1 MMSELKH
8 YTDFLKEPDFV
19 QWQLTSD
26 EALESYW
33 LEFIQK
39 NPHLENEFS
48 QAITSLKKEILNKN
62 TLSKTEQSEL
72 LYKIEQT
79 LQASKKQKQRKII
92 VQYVAASVAVALLLI
107 GITFFLP
114 KGNNIN
120 EISNESLIVGELLNN
135 EDIKFIT
142 NEKSMSFQND
152 VEVKLDKRG
161 TVEIT
166 QKDKEAINIEVDNA
180 KINTLIVP
188 YGKRSTITLADG
200 TKVWLNSGSLLEFPS
215 QFANNKRE
223 IKLKSGE
230 IYLEVSPDK
239 NKPFNV
245 ITSDLNVRV
254 YGTKFN
260 ISNYNDA
267 PHTVVLIE
275 GSVSIQTN
283 ESKEV
288 ILNPNELVKLSENGS
303 FEKTKVDGNEYISWK
318 DGYLTLNKTPMSEI
332 LNQISRYYNLSFDF
346 EKDVNLKNKT
356 CTGKIY
362 LSENLDNV
370 MTTLTLLSSTQYKRD
385 KNSIYIINE
394 P

>member
-275 GSVSIQTN
+275 GSVSVQTN

>member
-200 TKVWLNSGSLLEFPS
+200 TKVWLNSGSVLEFPS

-230 IYLEVSPDK
+230 IYIEVSPDK

>member
-33 LEFIQK
+33 LEFIQN

-48 QAITSLKKEILNKN
+48 QAITSLKKKILNKN
-62 TLSKTEQSEL
+62 TLSNSEQSEL

-79 LQASKKQKQRKII
+79 LQADKKLKQRKII
-92 VQYVAASVAVALLLI
+92 FQYVAASAAVALLLI

-114 KGNNIN
+114 KGKNIN

-135 EDIKFIT
+135 EDIQFMT

-152 VEVKLDKRG
+152 VEVILNDKG
-161 TVEIT
+161 TVEIS
-166 QKDKEAINIEVDNA
+166 QKDKKTISIEVDNA
-180 KINTLIVP
+180 KINSLIVP

-200 TKVWLNSGSLLEFPS
+200 TKVWLNSGSVLEFPS
-215 QFANNKRE
+215 QFVNNKRE

-267 PHTVVLIE
+267 PHSVVLIE
-275 GSVSIQTN
+275 GSVSVQTN

>member
-332 LNQISRYYNLSFDF
+332 LNQISRFYNLSFDF

-385 KNSIYIINE
+385 KKSIYIINE